1 MDTITNIN
9 AEPGITPNG
18 VGENARLK
26 KTCADFE
33 SIFIYY
39 MFKSMRKSVP
49 QNDLFGNTHGSEI
62 YKSMTDQA
70 MSDHIARGR
79 GMGLGELLYN
89 QLKISPLRKK

>member
-1 MDTITNIN
+1 MDTITNIHT
-9 AEPGITPNG
+9 ESGISPTSAAQ
-18 VGENARLK
+18 NARLK
-26 KTCADFE
+26 KSCADFE

-39 MFKSMRKSVP
+39 MFKSMRKSTP
-49 QNDLFGNTHGSEI
+49 QNGVFGNTHGSEI

-89 QLKISPLRKK
+89 QLKRSTK